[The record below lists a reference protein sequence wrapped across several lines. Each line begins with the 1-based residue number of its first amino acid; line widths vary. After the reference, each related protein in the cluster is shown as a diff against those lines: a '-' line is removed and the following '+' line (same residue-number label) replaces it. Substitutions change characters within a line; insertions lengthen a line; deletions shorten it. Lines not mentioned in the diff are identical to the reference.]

1 MSIVS
6 INPATG
12 KIIAKYE
19 EFSEQEIEERLARAE
34 AAFERHKRTSF
45 AERARKMLRAADLL
59 ESNADVLAARMTRE
73 MGKPITQANAEARKC
88 AWVCRYYAENAEQF
102 LQPEPVDTDASR
114 SYVAFLPLGPI
125 LAIMPWNFPFWQ
137 VWRFVAAALM
147 SGNVALLKHAS
158 NVMGCAQDIEQLLNE
173 AGFNQDEFQ
182 ALIVSSGAVP
192 RIIEDD
198 RIRAVTL
205 TGGEGAGRSVGS
217 IAGKM
222 LKPTV
227 LELGGSDPF
236 IVLADADLDDAVETG
251 VNSRMQNNGQ
261 SCIAAKRF
269 IVEEAVMDAFLDR
282 FAAKIGELKI
292 GDPME
297 TSTNIGPVA
306 TEQTLEG
313 LEKQVS
319 RSVEQGATVLMGG
332 ERLDREGFYFEPTIL
347 TGVKPGMVAFEEEIF
362 GPVAS
367 VIAARDVDHAVEL
380 ANQCPFG
387 LGGAVFTRDEKK
399 GEEVALR
406 LEVGSAFVNGM
417 VKSDP
422 RLPFGGIKASG
433 YGRELSSYGIREFV
447 NIKTVW
453 IA

>member
-6 INPATG
+6 INPATEQV
-12 KIIAKYE
+12 IARFN
-19 EFSEQEIEERLARAE
+19 EFTDREIEERLARAA

-45 AERARKMLRAADLL
+45 SDRAKRMLRAADLL
-59 ESNADVLAARMTRE
+59 ESNADLLAERMTRE
-73 MGKPITQANAEARKC
+73 MGKPISQANAEARKC
-88 AWVCRYYAENAEQF
+88 AWVCRYYAENAERF

-114 SYVAFLPLGPI
+114 SYVTFQPLGPI

-137 VWRFVAAALM
+137 VFRFVAPALM

-158 NVMGCAQDIEQLLNE
+158 NVMGCAQDIESLLTE

-182 ALIVSSGAVP
+182 ALIVSSEAVSG
-192 RIIEDD
+192 IIEDD
-198 RIRAVTL
+198 RLRAVTL
-205 TGGEGAGRSVGS
+205 TGGERAGRLVGS
-217 IAGKM
+217 TAGKE
-222 LKPTV
+222 LKSTV

-269 IVEEAVMDAFLDR
+269 IVEEAVLDEFMDR

-306 TEQTLEG
+306 TVQTLEG
-313 LEKQVS
+313 IEKQVS
-319 RSVEQGATVLMGG
+319 RSVEQGATVFMGG
-332 ERLDREGFYFEPTIL
+332 ERLNREGYYFEPTIL
-347 TGVKPGMVAFEEEIF
+347 SGVEPGMVAFEEEIF

-367 VIAARDVDHAVEL
+367 VIGARDVDHAVEL

-387 LGGAVFTRDEKK
+387 LGGAVFTQDDRK
-399 GEEVALR
+399 GEDVALR